1 MKKIAT
7 CLALAAV
14 LATTVAAS
22 AAEKASLPKGYQ
34 KWEKSKARVIT
45 DKKSLFYGIH
55 YIYVDKKAMKSYKTG
70 GVYPEGSRFVVEN
83 FNIKNEG
90 GNPVQGKKS
99 MIVLMKKD
107 KKQQATGGWQ
117 FAGFSP
123 DGKLSG
129 LDPERDCFS
138 CHLKDAKDSDYV
150 ISKYAE
156 FK

>member
-1 MKKIAT
+1 MVT

-14 LATTVAAS
+14 LVTTVAAS

-90 GNPVQGKKS
+90 GSPVQGKKN

-138 CHLKDAKDSDYV
+138 CHLKDAKDTDYV
-150 ISKYAE
+150 ISKYAD